1 MEFYRLKHKP
11 TGLYYKPG
19 QGNNLTT
26 KGKVYTKGPCAL
38 NYFSAGIP
46 VRAKGKTLEAL
57 KQHYLNIEVKCG
69 CAHVTIPRE
78 DFVMEPVNITSAQL

>member
-26 KGKVYTKGPCAL
+26 KGKVYTTGGNAL
-38 NYFSAGIP
+38 SYFSHGIP
-46 VRAKGKTLEAL
+46 VRVKGKSLEVI
-57 KQHYLNIEVKCG
+57 KQHYLNIEIKYG
-69 CAHVTIPRE
+69 RAYVTIPRE
-78 DFVMEPVNITSAQL
+78 DFVMEPANIQ